1 VNLPKEEQLLNKA
14 LAQPFERPAGPGRR
28 NAVSGMCVLLAVAVF
43 LVFGQTLRYDFVNY
57 DDDQYFYANPQVQHG
72 LTWRGVAWAFQ
83 TTYAANWHPLTWLSL
98 MLDAEIFGSD
108 PAGPHLTNV
117 ILHAVNTVL
126 LFLLLRRL
134 TGAHWRS
141 AMVAA
146 LFAIHP
152 LHVESVAWVSERK
165 DVLSGLFFMLT
176 LLCYA
181 KAVTSGRWQVTR
193 TDGQVAR
200 IKAAPASIMSRVT
213 CHRSRYCWL
222 ALLFF
227 ALGLMSKPMLVTV
240 PFVLLLLDY
249 WPLGRVTSDKWRVT
263 RFRIPVPQLHP
274 ECLRGSP
281 HNHLLLEKLPF
292 LVLAAASCVVTF
304 VAQKG
309 AVQPLAHISLGIRAV
324 NATVSYVRYLY
335 KMFWPVNLAIPY
347 PHHGYWPFWVF
358 GLSAAL
364 ILAAVLFAI
373 QFRRKFPFL
382 IMGWFWYLGMLVP
395 TIGLVQVGMQSM
407 ADRYTYLPLIGMF
420 ILLVWGIGEVFK
432 RWLLPAGV
440 IWGMAMLVLGA
451 CTART
456 LDQLQYWKSSETLF
470 LHAAVVTKG
479 NYTAHYNL
487 GEYYF
492 NKGRL
497 DEAIDNYRK
506 AIQIRPS
513 YDDALNNLGTTLA
526 LKGELDEAI
535 ARIRESIHY
544 RPDKADAYY
553 NLGNV
558 FVMQHKL
565 DEAVAAYSNAL
576 RLKPDYPAAHN
587 NLANVLLTQGH
598 RDAAVQHYRE
608 ALRLNPGHEGAKRQL
623 RALDVETP

>member
-1 VNLPKEEQLLNKA
+1 MSARRLLE
-14 LAQPFERPAGPGRR
+14 PDGRHTI
-28 NAVSGMCVLLAVAVF
+28 AGMCVLLAVAVL
-43 LVFGQTLRYDFVNY
+43 LVFGQTVRHQFLNY
-57 DDDQYFYANPQVQHG
+57 DDNQYFTSNRQVQAG
-72 LTWRGVAWAFQ
+72 LTGSGLVWAFQ

-98 MLDAEIFGSD
+98 MLDAELFGTD

-117 ILHAVNTVL
+117 LLHTANTIL

-141 AMVAA
+141 ALVAA
-146 LFAIHP
+146 LFGLHP

-176 LLCYA
+176 LLMYVRYVQS
-181 KAVTSGRWQVTR
+181 VTGGKWPAFAALRRGKQVTG
-193 TDGQVAR
+193 TE
-200 IKAAPASIMSRVT
+200 AAAGAPDSSHVT
-213 CHRSRYCWL
+213 RHTSLFYGL

-227 ALGLMSKPMLVTV
+227 ALGLMSKPMLVTL

-249 WPLGRVTSDKWRVT
+249 WPLE
-263 RFRIPVPQLHP
+263 RFTIYDSRFAIRRLAWEKVP
-274 ECLRGSP
+274 
-281 HNHLLLEKLPF
+281 F
-292 LVLAAASCVVTF
+292 FVLSATSCVVTF

-364 ILAAVLFAI
+364 ILAAVMFAI

-382 IMGWFWYLGMLVP
+382 ITGWFWYLGMLVP

-407 ADRYTYLPLIGMF
+407 ADRYTYLPLIGVF
-420 ILLVWGIGEVFK
+420 ILL
-432 RWLLPAGV
+432 A
-440 IWGMAMLVLGA
+440 WGMGAMFERWRLPTPAIGGLALLVLAAG
-451 CTART
+451 TART
-456 LDQLQYWKSSETLF
+456 MDQLQYWQNSGTLF
-470 LHAAVVTKG
+470 RHTIAVTKG
-479 NYTAHYNL
+479 NQVAYYNL
-487 GEYYF
+487 GEYCF
-492 NKGRL
+492 SQGQL

-506 AIQIRPS
+506 AIQISPS
-513 YDDALNNLGTTLA
+513 YDDALNNLGAALA
-526 LKGELDEAI
+526 VKGELDEAI

-558 FVMQHKL
+558 FIMQHKL
-565 DEAVAAYSNAL
+565 DEAAIAYTEAL
-576 RLKPDYPAAHN
+576 RLKPDYPEAHN

-623 RALDVETP
+623 RALGAQTP